1 MLSVGILGAGTWGIA
16 LARMLDLC
24 GRQVTVWSALE
35 EEIRRLSRTRRH
47 PKLPGMEIPP
57 GVCFTSEIA
66 RACREKDIIVFAV
79 PSLYVRATAAKAAE
93 YIQPGQ
99 VIVDVAKGM
108 EAETLMTLTEV
119 IGDEI
124 NKEIPLVAL
133 SGPTHAEEVAMDLPT
148 TIVSA
153 CEDIK
158 IAEFVP
164 EVFTGPFM
172 RVYTNTD
179 KKGVEISGA
188 LKNIIALA
196 AGLSKGLGY
205 GDNTKAAIITRGIA
219 EISRLGQAMGCQNR
233 TFSGLA
239 GIGDLVVTCTSEH
252 SRNHQAGVLLG
263 QGYSARQAVEK
274 VGMVVEGIHMLPAA
288 MRLSQTYAVE
298 LPIACGV
305 NDIVNHGLEP
315 RLAVNVLMDR
325 KLKNEHESDC
335 LHTVV

>member
-1 MLSVGILGAGTWGIA
+1 MLSVGILGAGTWGVA
-16 LARMLDLC
+16 LARMLNLC

-35 EEIRRLSRTRRH
+35 EEIEGLSRTRRH
-47 PKLPGMEIPP
+47 PKLAGMEIPS
-57 GVCFTSEIA
+57 GVCFTGEIA
-66 RACREKDIIVFAV
+66 QACQNKELIVFAV
-79 PSLYVRATAAKAAE
+79 PSPYVRATAARAAE

-99 VIVDVAKGM
+99 IIVDVAKGM

-119 IGDEI
+119 IGDEMKKQVPI
-124 NKEIPLVAL
+124 AAL

-158 IAEFVP
+158 VAEFVQ
-164 EVFTGPFM
+164 EAFTSPFM

-196 AGLSKGLGY
+196 AGISRGLGY

-219 EISRLGQAMGCQNR
+219 EISRLGQAMGCR
-233 TFSGLA
+233 STTFSGLA

-252 SRNHQAGVLLG
+252 SRNYQAGVLLG
-263 QGYSARQAVEK
+263 QGYSARQAMEK
-274 VGMVVEGIHMLPAA
+274 VGMVVEGIYMLPAA
-288 MRLSQTYAVE
+288 MRLSRAYAVE

-315 RLAVNVLMDR
+315 RLAVNALMDR
-325 KLKNEHESDC
+325 KLKNEQESSC
-335 LHTVV
+335 VHTLV